1 MTIVT
6 MKLKK
11 HFGANVAG
19 EIASF
24 SESTAAHIKKHD
36 GGEELA
42 RFDEGTH
49 RFDSVANKAVP
60 LAKKA

>member
-1 MTIVT
+1 MTLVT
-6 MKLKK
+6 LKLKK

-24 SESTAAHIKKHD
+24 SESAAAHIKKHD
-36 GGEELA
+36 GGDELA
-42 RFDEGTH
+42 RFDESTH
-49 RFDSVANKAVP
+49 RFDSSAGKAVP

>member
-6 MKLKK
+6 LKLKK

-49 RFDSVANKAVP
+49 RFDAGSGKAVA